1 MILSAYGSAAAFS
14 ADRINAPKERPTLRQ
29 MFGISAEIE
38 VMLKERHV
46 KRDSSIIRANQHAAG
61 EKGGPD
67 HDRGY
72 DWQAL
77 VELIN
82 GRGGEA
88 HLGVRGQVGREG
100 EILLRFESRET
111 LGERLVNRRVGI
123 AAERDPLRR
132 GIPVDAV
139 DHYLGHFGRIAERNA
154 RPILNETASRAGRA
168 VIIGVHLRAEL
179 GAAEPELRACAA
191 RLDDGDADIERR
203 DVLHSRLDEAF
214 DSPLARVIQARAR
227 KGGLA
232 AIGGDLD
239 YSAAALLAEMRKGRA
254 HHLDRAYQ
262 VSVDLVEDLLIR

>member
-1 MILSAYGSAAAFS
+1 MAI
-14 ADRINAPKERPTLRQ
+14 
-29 MFGISAEIE
+29 
-38 VMLKERHV
+38 
-46 KRDSSIIRANQHAAG
+46 
-61 EKGGPD
+61 
-67 HDRGY
+67 
-72 DWQAL
+72 
-77 VELIN
+77 
-82 GRGGEA
+82 
-88 HLGVRGQVGREG
+88 
-100 EILLRFESRET
+100 
-111 LGERLVNRRVGI
+111 
-123 AAERDPLRR
+123 
-132 GIPVDAV
+132 
-139 DHYLGHFGRIAERNA
+139 FGRIAERNA

-179 GAAEPELRACAA
+179 GAAEPEPRACAA

-262 VSVDLVEDLLIR
+262 VSVDLVEDLLFRSLRLVAAEVSSVRAISEGRVRDGDQRTPNNLCFAVLSFA